1 MSKSAIY
8 VANTGNQVLDVDSQ
22 INPGSIVRRFGCNLD
37 LTGNGIV
44 ISGTGYYDFDVSV
57 TVTPTAA
64 GVVTVTLYKDGV
76 AIPGATASD
85 YNTAGNPVNVS
96 ISTLIREFCC
106 DSASVITFVLTGSAS
121 TVNNIA
127 IVAEKV

>member
-8 VANTGNQVLDVDSQ
+8 TANTGSQVLEVGSQ
-22 INPGSIVRRFGCNLD
+22 ISPGSIIRRFGCNFD
-37 LTGNGIV
+37 LAGNGIV

-64 GVVTVTLYKDGV
+64 GTVTVTMLKDGV

-96 ISTLIREFCC
+96 LSTLIREVCC
-106 DSASVITFVLTGSAS
+106 DSASVITFVLTGSAG

-127 IVAEKV
+127 IVGKKV